1 MDPSQIIQLVT
12 IFILL
17 AMSAF
22 FSSSETALTTV
33 SAIRLKSLA
42 DNGNKNATLVLKLKE
57 NPDKMLSAILIGN
70 NIVNIAA
77 SSLTTIFVQGIWG
90 SWAISIGSGVLTLL
104 VLIFGEITPKT
115 AATGY
120 SDKFSLIVAKPI
132 WVLTKVLTPV
142 IVIINFLASCIMK
155 ILRIDMNA
163 KESTFTEEELRTI
176 MDVSHEEGV
185 IEEEER
191 EMINNVFDFGEAEAK
206 EIMIP
211 RIDMCMINVEATY
224 DEILEIFKENR
235 YTRLPVYQDSTDN
248 VIGIIN
254 IKDLIFYR
262 SGDEFD
268 IHNYLRDV
276 YYTYEYKK
284 LSELMTEMRKD
295 SVNITIVLD
304 EYGAAVGLITIEDL
318 LEEIV
323 GDIRDEYDYDEEDNL
338 KEIAPNEY
346 IIDGQTKLDDVNDA
360 LGINL
365 ISEDYDSIGG
375 YIIGSLDRLPTTGD
389 TVENDEVTLVVDLM
403 DKNRIDKV
411 HIYIKSS
418 TEEETTSSDEDT
430 E

>member
-1 MDPSQIIQLVT
+1 MDPSQIIQLIT
-12 IFILL
+12 IVILL

-33 SAIRLKSLA
+33 STIRLKSLA
-42 DNGNKNATLVLKLKE
+42 DNDNKNAKLVLKLKE

-77 SSLTTIFVQGIWG
+77 SSITTIFVQTMWG

-104 VLIFGEITPKT
+104 VLVFGEITPKT

-120 SDKFSLIVAKPI
+120 ADKFSLVVAKPI
-132 WVLTKVLTPV
+132 WFLTKVLTPI
-142 IVIINFLASCIMK
+142 IVVVNFLASCIMK
-155 ILRIDMNA
+155 LFRININE

-211 RIDMCMINVEATY
+211 RIDMCMINVDASY
-224 DEILEIFKENR
+224 DELLEIFKENR

-254 IKDLIFYR
+254 IKDLILYR
-262 SGDEFD
+262 SGDKFD
-268 IHNYLRDV
+268 IRDYLRDV

-284 LSELMTEMRKD
+284 LDELMAEMRKD

-323 GDIRDEYDYDEEDNL
+323 GEIRDEYDYDEEDSF

-346 IIDGQTKLDDVNDA
+346 LVDGQTKLDDVNDA
-360 LGINL
+360 LDL
-365 ISEDYDSIGG
+365 SLTSEDYDSIGG
-375 YIIGSLDRLPTTGD
+375 YIIGSLDRLPIMGD
-389 TVENDEVTLVVDLM
+389 TVETDNVKLVVELM

-411 HIYIKSS
+411 HIYIKPE
-418 TEEETTSSDEDT
+418 TDEAEANGEE
-430 E
+430 

>member
-1 MDPSQIIQLVT
+1 MDPSHIIQL
-12 IFILL
+12 IIIIILL

-22 FSSSETALTTV
+22 FSSTETALTTV

-42 DNGNKNATLVLKLKE
+42 DNGNKNAKLVLKLKE

-77 SSLTTIFVQGIWG
+77 SSLVTIFVQDLWG
-90 SWAISIGSGVLTLL
+90 DFAISLGSGVLTIL
-104 VLIFGEITPKT
+104 VLVFGEITPKT

-120 SDKFSLIVAKPI
+120 ADKFSLVIAKPI
-132 WVLTKVLTPV
+132 WFLTKVLTPV
-142 IVIINFLASCIMK
+142 IIVINFLASCIMK
-155 ILRIDMNA
+155 LFRININE

-211 RIDMCMINVEATY
+211 RIDMCMINVDATY
-224 DEILEIFKENR
+224 DELLEIFKENR

-254 IKDLIFYR
+254 IKDLILYR
-262 SGDEFD
+262 NGDKFD
-268 IHNYLRDV
+268 IRDYLRDV

-284 LSELMTEMRKD
+284 LDELMAEMRKD

-323 GDIRDEYDYDEEDNL
+323 GDIRDEYDYDEEDTF
-338 KEIAPNEY
+338 KEVAPNEY
-346 IIDGQTKLDDVNDA
+346 LVDGQTKLDDVNDA
-360 LGINL
+360 LDL
-365 ISEDYDSIGG
+365 SLTSEDYDSIGG
-375 YIIGSLDRLPTTGD
+375 YIIGSLDRLPIKGD
-389 TVENDEVTLVVDLM
+389 TVETDNVTLVVDLM

-411 HIYIKSS
+411 HIYIKPEAEESETN
-418 TEEETTSSDEDT
+418 TEE
-430 E
+430 

>member
-1 MDPSQIIQLVT
+1 MDPSQIIQLIT
-12 IFILL
+12 IVILL

-33 SAIRLKSLA
+33 STIRLKSLA
-42 DNGNKNATLVLKLKE
+42 DNDNKNAKLVLKLKE

-77 SSLTTIFVQGIWG
+77 SSITTIFFQQMWG

-104 VLIFGEITPKT
+104 VLVFGEITPKT

-120 SDKFSLIVAKPI
+120 ADKFSLVVAKPI
-132 WVLTKVLTPV
+132 WFLTKVLTPI
-142 IVIINFLASCIMK
+142 IVVVNFLASCIMK
-155 ILRIDMNA
+155 LFRININE

-211 RIDMCMINVEATY
+211 RIDMCMINVDASY
-224 DEILEIFKENR
+224 DELLEIFKENR

-254 IKDLIFYR
+254 IKDLILYR
-262 SGDEFD
+262 SGDKFD
-268 IHNYLRDV
+268 IRDYLRDV

-284 LSELMTEMRKD
+284 LDELMAEMRKD

-323 GDIRDEYDYDEEDNL
+323 GEIRDEYDYDEEDSF

-346 IIDGQTKLDDVNDA
+346 LVDGQTKLDDVNDA
-360 LGINL
+360 LDL
-365 ISEDYDSIGG
+365 SLTSEDYDSIGG
-375 YIIGSLDRLPTTGD
+375 YIIGSLDRLPIMGD
-389 TVENDEVTLVVDLM
+389 TVETDNVKLVVELM

-411 HIYIKSS
+411 HIYIKPE
-418 TEEETTSSDEDT
+418 TDEAEANGEE
-430 E
+430 

>member
-1 MDPSQIIQLVT
+1 MDPSQIIQLIT
-12 IFILL
+12 IVILL

-33 SAIRLKSLA
+33 STIRLKSLA
-42 DNGNKNATLVLKLKE
+42 DNGSKNAKLVLKLKE

-77 SSLTTIFVQGIWG
+77 SSITTIFFQKMWG
-90 SWAISIGSGVLTLL
+90 DWTISIGSGVLTLL

-120 SDKFSLIVAKPI
+120 ADKFSLVVAKPI
-132 WVLTKVLTPV
+132 WLLTKVLTPI
-142 IVIINFLASCIMK
+142 IVVINFLASCIMK
-155 ILRIDMNA
+155 LFRININE

-211 RIDMCMINVEATY
+211 RIDMCMINVDATY
-224 DEILEIFKENR
+224 DELLEIFKENQ
-235 YTRLPVYQDSTDN
+235 YTRLPVYQDTTDN

-254 IKDLIFYR
+254 IKDLILYR
-262 SGDEFD
+262 NEDNFD
-268 IHNYLRDV
+268 IRDYLRDV

-284 LSELMTEMRKD
+284 LAELMAEMRKD
-295 SVNITIVLD
+295 SVNISIVLD

-323 GDIRDEYDYDEEDNL
+323 GDIRDEYDSDEEDNL

-346 IIDGQTKLDDVNDA
+346 LVDGQTKLDDVNDA
-360 LGINL
+360 LNL
-365 ISEDYDSIGG
+365 SLTSEDYDSIGG

-389 TVENDEVTLVVDLM
+389 TVETDNVTLVVDLM

-411 HIYIKSS
+411 HIYIKSES
-418 TEEETTSSDEDT
+418 DESETTIE

>member
-1 MDPSQIIQLVT
+1 MDPSQIIQLIT
-12 IFILL
+12 IIILL

-33 SAIRLKSLA
+33 STIRLKSLA
-42 DNGNKNATLVLKLKE
+42 DNGSKNAKLVLTLKE

-77 SSLTTIFVQGIWG
+77 SSITTIFFQQMWG

-104 VLIFGEITPKT
+104 VLVFGEITPKT

-120 SDKFSLIVAKPI
+120 ADKFSLFVAKPI
-132 WVLTKVLTPV
+132 WFLTKVLTPI
-142 IVIINFLASCIMK
+142 IVVINFLASCIMK
-155 ILRIDMNA
+155 LFRINING

-211 RIDMCMINVEATY
+211 RIDMCMINVDASY
-224 DEILEIFKENR
+224 DELLEIFKENR

-254 IKDLIFYR
+254 IKDLILYR
-262 SGDEFD
+262 SGDKFD
-268 IHNYLRDV
+268 IRDYLRDV

-284 LSELMTEMRKD
+284 LDELMAEMRKD

-323 GDIRDEYDYDEEDNL
+323 GEIRDEYDYDEEDNF

-346 IIDGQTKLDDVNDA
+346 LVDGQTKLDDVNDA
-360 LGINL
+360 LDL
-365 ISEDYDSIGG
+365 SLTSEDYDSIGG
-375 YIIGSLDRLPTTGD
+375 YIIGSLDRLPIMGD
-389 TVENDEVTLVVDLM
+389 TVETDNVKLVVELM

-411 HIYIKSS
+411 HIYIKPE
-418 TEEETTSSDEDT
+418 TDEAEANGEE
-430 E
+430 

>member
-1 MDPSQIIQLVT
+1 MDPSHIIQL
-12 IFILL
+12 IIIIILL
-17 AMSAF
+17 TMSAF
-22 FSSSETALTTV
+22 FSSTETALTTV

-42 DNGNKNATLVLKLKE
+42 DNGNKNAKLVLKLKE

-77 SSLTTIFVQGIWG
+77 SSLVTIFVQDLWG
-90 SWAISIGSGVLTLL
+90 DFAISLGSGVLTIL
-104 VLIFGEITPKT
+104 VLVFGEITPKT

-120 SDKFSLIVAKPI
+120 ADKFSLVIAKPI
-132 WVLTKVLTPV
+132 WFLTKVLTPV
-142 IVIINFLASCIMK
+142 IIVINFLASCIMK
-155 ILRIDMNA
+155 LFRININE

-211 RIDMCMINVEATY
+211 RIDMCMINVDATY
-224 DEILEIFKENR
+224 DELLEIFKENR

-254 IKDLIFYR
+254 IKDLILYR
-262 SGDEFD
+262 NGDKFD
-268 IHNYLRDV
+268 IRDYLRDV

-284 LSELMTEMRKD
+284 LDELMAEMRKD

-323 GDIRDEYDYDEEDNL
+323 GDIRDEYDYDEEDTF
-338 KEIAPNEY
+338 KEVAPNEY
-346 IIDGQTKLDDVNDA
+346 LVDGQTKLDDVNDA
-360 LGINL
+360 LDL
-365 ISEDYDSIGG
+365 SLTSEDYDSIGG
-375 YIIGSLDRLPTTGD
+375 YIIGSLDRLPIKGD
-389 TVENDEVTLVVDLM
+389 TVETDNVTLVVDLM

-411 HIYIKSS
+411 HIYIKPEAEESETN
-418 TEEETTSSDEDT
+418 TEE
-430 E
+430 

>member
-1 MDPSQIIQLVT
+1 MDPSQTIQLIT

-42 DNGNKNATLVLKLKE
+42 DNGNKNAKLVLKLKE

-77 SSLTTIFVQGIWG
+77 SSLTTILVQSKWG
-90 SWAISIGSGVLTLL
+90 DWAISIGSGVLTLL

-120 SDKFSLIVAKPI
+120 ADKLSLIVAKPI
-132 WVLTKVLTPV
+132 WIITKVLTPV

-155 ILRIDMNA
+155 LFRLDINA

-262 SGDEFD
+262 SGDEFN

-323 GDIRDEYDYDEEDNL
+323 GDIRDEYDYDEEDNM

-346 IIDGQTKLDDVNDA
+346 LVDGQTKLDDVNDA

-365 ISEDYDSIGG
+365 TSEDYDSIGG

-389 TVENDEVTLVVDLM
+389 KVENDEVTLIVELM

-411 HIYIKSS
+411 HIYVNSKDDNEDVSE
-418 TEEETTSSDEDT
+418 TENNE
-430 E
+430 

>member
-1 MDPSQIIQLVT
+1 MDPSQIIQLIT
-12 IFILL
+12 IIILL

-33 SAIRLKSLA
+33 STIRLKSLA
-42 DNGNKNATLVLKLKE
+42 DNGSKNAKLVLTLKE

-77 SSLTTIFVQGIWG
+77 SSITTIFVQTMWG

-104 VLIFGEITPKT
+104 VLVFGEITPKT

-120 SDKFSLIVAKPI
+120 ADKFSLVVAKPI
-132 WVLTKVLTPV
+132 WFLTKVLTPI
-142 IVIINFLASCIMK
+142 IVVINFLASCIMK
-155 ILRIDMNA
+155 LFRININE

-211 RIDMCMINVEATY
+211 RIDMCMINVDASY
-224 DEILEIFKENR
+224 DELLEIFKENR

-254 IKDLIFYR
+254 IKDLILYR
-262 SGDEFD
+262 SGDKFD
-268 IHNYLRDV
+268 IRDYLRDV

-284 LSELMTEMRKD
+284 LDELMAEMRKD

-323 GDIRDEYDYDEEDNL
+323 GEIRDEYDYDEEDNF

-346 IIDGQTKLDDVNDA
+346 LVDGQTKLDDVNDA
-360 LGINL
+360 LDL
-365 ISEDYDSIGG
+365 SLTSEDYDSIGG
-375 YIIGSLDRLPTTGD
+375 YIIGSLDRLPIMGD
-389 TVENDEVTLVVDLM
+389 TVETDNVKLVVELM

-411 HIYIKSS
+411 HIYIKPE
-418 TEEETTSSDEDT
+418 TDEAEANGEE
-430 E
+430 

>member
-12 IFILL
+12 IGILL

-42 DNGNKNATLVLKLKE
+42 DNGNKNAKLVLKLKE

-77 SSLTTIFVQGIWG
+77 SSITTIFFQEMWG
-90 SWAISIGSGVLTLL
+90 NFAISIGSGVLTLL

-120 SDKFSLIVAKPI
+120 ADKFSLIVAKPI
-132 WVLTKVLTPV
+132 WFLTRVLTPV
-142 IVIINFLASCIMK
+142 IIVINFLASCIMK
-155 ILRIDMNA
+155 VFRININE

-211 RIDMCMINVEATY
+211 RIDMCMINVDATY
-224 DEILEIFKENR
+224 NEVFEIFKENR
-235 YTRLPVYQDSTDN
+235 YTRLPVYQDTTDN

-254 IKDLIFYR
+254 IKDLIFY
-262 SGDEFD
+262 DNTTEFKVTD
-268 IHNYLRDV
+268 YLRDV

-284 LSELMTEMRKD
+284 LSELMSEMRKD

-338 KEIAPNEY
+338 KEVAPNEY
-346 IIDGQTKLDDVNDA
+346 IVDGQTKLDDVNDV
-360 LGINL
+360 LNL
-365 ISEDYDSIGG
+365 SLVSEDYDSIAG
-375 YIIGSLDRLPTTGD
+375 YIIGSLDRLPKEGD
-389 TVENDEVTLVVDLM
+389 TVENVNVTLVVDQM
-403 DKNRIDKV
+403 DKNRIDKI
-411 HIYIKSS
+411 HIYIKTTEDES
-418 TEEETTSSDEDT
+418 TTDSES
-430 E
+430 

>member
-1 MDPSQIIQLVT
+1 MDPSQIIQLIT
-12 IFILL
+12 IVILL

-33 SAIRLKSLA
+33 SAIRLKSMA
-42 DNGNKNATLVLKLKE
+42 DNGNKNAKLVLKLKE
-57 NPDKMLSAILIGN
+57 NPDRMLSAILIGN

-77 SSLTTIFVQGIWG
+77 SSIVTIFVQGKWG
-90 SWAISIGSGVLTLL
+90 DWAISIGSGILTLL
-104 VLIFGEITPKT
+104 VLVFGEITPKT

-132 WVLTKVLTPV
+132 WFLTKTLTPV
-142 IVIINFLASCIMK
+142 IIVVNFLASCIMK
-155 ILRIDMNA
+155 LFKININT

-206 EIMIP
+206 EIMVP
-211 RIDMCMINVEATY
+211 RIDMCMINIDSTY
-224 DEILEIFKENR
+224 DELLEIFKENR

-254 IKDLIFYR
+254 IKDLILYR
-262 SGDEFD
+262 YGDKFD
-268 IHNYLRDV
+268 IRDYLRDV

-284 LSELMTEMRKD
+284 LSELMAEMRKN
-295 SVNITIVLD
+295 SVNISIVLD
-304 EYGAAVGLITIEDL
+304 EYGAAVGLITTEDL

-323 GDIRDEYDYDEEDNL
+323 GDIRDEYDDDEEDIV

-346 IIDGQTKLDDVNDA
+346 LVDGQTKLDDVNDL
-360 LGINL
+360 LGL
-365 ISEDYDSIGG
+365 SLTSEDYDSIGG
-375 YIIGSLDRLPTTGD
+375 FIIGSLDRLPVTGD
-389 TVENDEVTLVVDLM
+389 KVELDNITLVVELM

-411 HIYIKSS
+411 HIYI
-418 TEEETTSSDEDT
+418 TTSDKVNTDLDE